1 MQAAGALNY
10 NRLLQYRDVQNI
22 KTLSESP
29 SLINEESYQSKPV
42 ILDTSK
48 VDVTIFKTILQE
60 AEKPNRNNRIY
71 TKKAIDTALHRTIVQ
86 ERLAH
91 KTWYGENGKGL
102 PTNIEI
108 Y

>member
-1 MQAAGALNY
+1 MHACGALNY
-10 NRLLQYRDVQNI
+10 NMLRQKELNAIR
-22 KTLSESP
+22 TLSESP
-29 SLINEESYQSKPV
+29 SLICEESYQSKPV
-42 ILDTSK
+42 LVDTSK
-48 VDVTIFKTILQE
+48 VDVTIFKAILQE

-71 TKKAIDTALHRTIVQ
+71 TKKAIDEALNRTIIR